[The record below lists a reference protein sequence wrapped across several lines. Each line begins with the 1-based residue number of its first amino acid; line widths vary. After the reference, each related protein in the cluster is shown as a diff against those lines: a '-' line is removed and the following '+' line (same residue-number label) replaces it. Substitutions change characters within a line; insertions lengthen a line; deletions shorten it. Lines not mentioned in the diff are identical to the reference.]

1 MAIVLALIS
10 AVVYGTSDY
19 CGGRAARGAPLLL
32 VVLVTQVS
40 SASVS
45 LIVISASGD
54 RFPGGAD
61 VAWSIGAGLTSI
73 IAVAS
78 FYFALAQ
85 GAMTVIAPITAVV
98 SAVVPVAV
106 GIATGERPAPVAL
119 VGVVVALVAVA
130 LISGATRR
138 AERVTPPR
146 IVGLAVVA
154 GAGFGLL
161 FVFLDRTSDASG
173 FWPLLIG
180 QLTTLPIVV
189 LAVIVTGVGVRS
201 VGRAGLLAAAA
212 GALAVLAN
220 VSYLVATREGLLSL
234 VAVITSMYPAST
246 VVLATVLDHERLSR
260 PQVLGLGLA
269 VTALGMVAVG
279 A

>member
-1 MAIVLALIS
+1 M
-10 AVVYGTSDY
+10 
-19 CGGRAARGAPLLL
+19 
-32 VVLVTQVS
+32 
-40 SASVS
+40 
-45 LIVISASGD
+45 
-54 RFPGGAD
+54 
-61 VAWSIGAGLTSI
+61 
-73 IAVAS
+73 
-78 FYFALAQ
+78 
-85 GAMTVIAPITAVV
+85 
-98 SAVVPVAV
+98 
-106 GIATGERPAPVAL
+106 
-119 VGVVVALVAVA
+119 
-130 LISGATRR
+130 
-138 AERVTPPR
+138 TPPR